1 MLTKPRQPR
10 RYPTVDLPKGR
21 GKPGTA
27 NPADPADNASI
38 SLTGVEHKA
47 QHHSFVTS
55 ILVNSWP
62 AGMMAYSNVDCPSA
76 AVICSDNFSK
86 T

>member
-38 SLTGVEHKA
+38 SLTGAEHKA
-47 QHHSFVTS
+47 QHHSFVTQYS
-55 ILVNSWP
+55 GKFP
-62 AGMMAYSNVDCPSA
+62 AADMMAYSNVYCPSA
-76 AVICSDNFSK
+76 AFICSDNFTK